1 MNLFSEARTRKRIIG
16 SSGGC
21 PKAAERVWSWEVL
34 GVNGRS
40 ALAPFAVVGMGV
52 LCASVAM
59 AQEFRDPTAILREL
73 APLAVP
79 QRQADGVVAAPPE
92 LPARASLDLDIQFA
106 VNSAELAPQALRQ
119 VEALAAALKSAQLS
133 DRQVLIAGHTDATGA
148 ADQNVILSFR
158 RANAVRDYLVVT
170 HGIDPGRIA
179 TVGYGEERIKDK
191 SNPAGAA
198 NRRVEIT
205 VLGRIVVGRR

>member
-1 MNLFSEARTRKRIIG
+1 M
-16 SSGGC
+16 
-21 PKAAERVWSWEVL
+21 V

-73 APLAVP
+73 APLAAP
-79 QRQADGVVAAPPE
+79 QRRADGVVAAPPE

-148 ADQNVILSFR
+148 ADQNLILSFR

-205 VLGRIVVGRR
+205 VLGRIFVGRR